1 MMKLPGFSRSGE
13 TKQLVIVSCIW
24 KALLLVLA
32 AFCPGPGYDTS
43 ALVLLDSSPQ
53 RHSNFNALTRHERFV
68 LNLLRWDAF
77 YFVKSA
83 ERGHVHEQA
92 WAFSW
97 AYSHLLRLAGQ
108 LTAGNAQP
116 SLHYYV
122 LAGIV
127 ASNVCHLLSVLV
139 LYRLLTLVLEPQ
151 RRQIIPFIA
160 AVLHILTPAS
170 LFLCA
175 PYAEAMFSFLN
186 FTGML
191 FYAQSRTMAETGK
204 SSFGEDLLKISSGLF
219 FAVATL
225 MRSNGLLS
233 GTIFLYDVARYLPR
247 LMSLQLSVHDVRR
260 VTVTCVA
267 GALIALGFIGPQYL
281 AYVEFCYR
289 GSGAGIR
296 PWCEKSVPS
305 IYTWVQSHYWN
316 VGLFRYWTVSNL
328 PLFILAAPVMWLLLV
343 SSATILRSAVQSP
356 LHGRLAPQASA
367 TSNPRNEISTIC
379 KMPELALPQLL
390 LAITAV
396 TSFHIQIVN
405 RIASGYP
412 MWYLVIAQWLVDS
425 QSTGRT
431 EKPSPKAQWIIRG
444 FIVYS
449 LVQGM
454 LYANF
459 LPPA

>member
-1 MMKLPGFSRSGE
+1 MKLPGFSRSGE

-247 LMSLQLSVHDVRR
+247 LMSLQLSVHDECGTLSLLDCIEFASVHSSG
-260 VTVTCVA
+260 TGYVA
-267 GALIALGFIGPQYL
+267 L
-281 AYVEFCYR
+281 ARLECYNPSQR
-289 GSGAGIR
+289 SSEPVAWASCTSGQCNVQSQERNFHDMQDAGI
-296 PWCEKSVPS
+296 
-305 IYTWVQSHYWN
+305 
-316 VGLFRYWTVSNL
+316 GF
-328 PLFILAAPVMWLLLV
+328 A
-343 SSATILRSAVQSP
+343 
-356 LHGRLAPQASA
+356 
-367 TSNPRNEISTIC
+367 
-379 KMPELALPQLL
+379 
-390 LAITAV
+390 AITAGYHGCYQLSHTDRKPDRFRLSDV
-396 TSFHIQIVN
+396 V
-405 RIASGYP
+405 SGHRS
-412 MWYLVIAQWLVDS
+412 MA
-425 QSTGRT
+425 GRLT
-431 EKPSPKAQWIIRG
+431 EHRP
-444 FIVYS
+444 
-449 LVQGM
+449 
-454 LYANF
+454 N
-459 LPPA
+459 

>member
-1 MMKLPGFSRSGE
+1 MKLPGFSRSGE

-233 GTIFLYDVARYLPR
+233 GTIFLYDVAR
-247 LMSLQLSVHDVRR
+247 
-260 VTVTCVA
+260 
-267 GALIALGFIGPQYL
+267 
-281 AYVEFCYR
+281 
-289 GSGAGIR
+289 
-296 PWCEKSVPS
+296 
-305 IYTWVQSHYWN
+305 N